1 LTKKHHPPKPAAAET
16 GPGTSADPP
25 DPLTPRVEVPIE
37 SAEWAG
43 ESATSA
49 EAAEAVAQAED
60 RLLRLA
66 AEYDNYRKR
75 TNREK
80 AEAFDRGAMALV
92 VRLLD
97 VVDDVDRLAA
107 SDPAAT
113 SYETF
118 RAAFELMQ
126 RKLSKELESAGLER
140 IDPAGTPF
148 DPTQHEAVAAV
159 VPEAPEQDHIVKA
172 TFQTGYR
179 FKGTVIRPARVQV
192 YSSHG
197 VA

>member
-1 LTKKHHPPKPAAAET
+1 AET
-16 GPGTSADPP
+16 P
-25 DPLTPRVEVPIE
+25 DSPTPAVEVPIE
-37 SAEWAG
+37 SAEWSG
-43 ESATSA
+43 MSATTA
-49 EAAEAVAQAED
+49 EAAQAVAQSED

-80 AEAFDRGAMALV
+80 TEAFDRGAMALV

-97 VVDDVDRLAA
+97 VVDDVDRLAT
-107 SDPAAT
+107 SDPAST

-118 RAAFELMQ
+118 RAAFELMR
-126 RKLSKELESAGLER
+126 RKLSKELEGAGLER
-140 IDPAGTPF
+140 IDPVGTQF

-159 VPEAPEQDHIVKA
+159 VPETPEQDHVVKA

-179 FKGTVIRPARVQV
+179 FKGDVIRPARVQV
-192 YSSHG
+192 YSAYG
-197 VA
+197 DA

>member
-1 LTKKHHPPKPAAAET
+1 MKPREVPDEPAVPAA
-16 GPGTSADPP
+16 PNP
-25 DPLTPRVEVPIE
+25 DPATKRVEVPIE
-37 SAEWAG
+37 SQEWAG
-43 ESATSA
+43 ESATAA

-80 AEAFDRGAMALV
+80 TEAFDRGSTALV

-97 VVDDVDRLAA
+97 VLDDIDRLAA
-107 SDPAAT
+107 SDASST
-113 SYETF
+113 SYDSF

-126 RKLSKELESAGLER
+126 RKFAKELESAGLER
-140 IDPAGTPF
+140 IDPVGTLF

-172 TFQTGYR
+172 TFQAGYR
-179 FKGTVIRPARVQV
+179 FKGAVVRPARVQV
-192 YSSHG
+192 YSTHG
-197 VA
+197 AS